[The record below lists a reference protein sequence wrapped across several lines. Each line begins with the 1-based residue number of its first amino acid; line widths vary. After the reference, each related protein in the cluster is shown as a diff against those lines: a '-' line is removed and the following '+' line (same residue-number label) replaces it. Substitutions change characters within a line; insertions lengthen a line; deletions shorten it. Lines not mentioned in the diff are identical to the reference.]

1 MFKGSYRYKIDAKG
15 RVPLPPAFRKALG
28 AQGGALVA
36 TRLDGCVALY
46 SESEWQRLESQLR
59 RLPAFAK
66 QTKALT
72 RHLASQAADCAIDT
86 QGRVL
91 IPPALRGL
99 AGLKREAIVVGA
111 LDRIE
116 VWAPE
121 TWADFLRDGTP
132 PRRRHPGRLVAA
144 PRTHEQAPFRPGI
157 HSRTLVPRALSA

>member
-15 RVPLPPAFRKALG
+15 RLPLPPAFRKALG
-28 AQGGALVA
+28 SQGSALVA

-46 SESEWQRLESQLR
+46 SESEWQRLETQLR

-72 RHLASQAADCAIDT
+72 RHLASQAADCGVDT

-91 IPPALRGL
+91 IPPALRGVV
-99 AGLKREAIVVGA
+99 GLKREATVVGA

-116 VWAPE
+116 VWAPD
-121 TWADFLRDGTP
+121 TWTDFLRDSERLLDEMTLDLSWPLPERAKTTP
-132 PRRRHPGRLVAA
+132 SGPGSTAE
-144 PRTHEQAPFRPGI
+144 P
-157 HSRTLVPRALSA
+157 

>member
-15 RVPLPPAFRKALG
+15 RLPLPPAFRKALG

-46 SESEWQRLESQLR
+46 GESEWQRLETQLR
-59 RLPAFAK
+59 RLPAFAR

-72 RHLASQAADCAIDT
+72 RHLASQAADCSIDS

-91 IPPALRGL
+91 IPPTLRGL

-111 LDRIE
+111 LDRVE
-116 VWAPE
+116 VWAPDA
-121 TWADFLRDGTP
+121 WALFLRESERLLEDVTLDVSWPLPEPTKATP
-132 PRRRHPGRLVAA
+132 S
-144 PRTHEQAPFRPGI
+144 RPG
-157 HSRTLVPRALSA
+157 STAEP

>member
-15 RVPLPPAFRKALG
+15 RLPLPPAFRKAL
-28 AQGGALVA
+28 ASQGSGLVA

-46 SESEWQRLESQLR
+46 SESEWQRLETQLR
-59 RLPAFAK
+59 RLPVFGR

-72 RHLASQAADCAIDT
+72 RHLASQAADCGVDT

-99 AGLKREAIVVGA
+99 AGLKREAVVVGA

-116 VWAPE
+116 VWAPD
-121 TWADFLRDGTP
+121 TWAEFLRDSERLLEDVTLDVKWPLPEPANRARSG
-132 PRRRHPGRLVAA
+132 PGSTAE
-144 PRTHEQAPFRPGI
+144 P
-157 HSRTLVPRALSA
+157 

>member
-1 MFKGSYRYKIDAKG
+1 VFKGSYRYKIDAKG
-15 RVPLPPAFRKALG
+15 RLPLPPPFRKALA
-28 AQGGALVA
+28 AQGSALVA

-46 SESEWQRLESQLR
+46 SESEWQRLENQLR

-72 RHLASQAADCAIDT
+72 RHLASQAADCSIDS

-99 AGLKREAIVVGA
+99 AGLKREAVVVGA

-116 VWAPE
+116 VWAPDA
-121 TWADFLRDGTP
+121 WADFLRDSERLLEDVTLDVSWPLPERGKPTP
-132 PRRRHPGRLVAA
+132 SGPGSTAE
-144 PRTHEQAPFRPGI
+144 P
-157 HSRTLVPRALSA
+157 